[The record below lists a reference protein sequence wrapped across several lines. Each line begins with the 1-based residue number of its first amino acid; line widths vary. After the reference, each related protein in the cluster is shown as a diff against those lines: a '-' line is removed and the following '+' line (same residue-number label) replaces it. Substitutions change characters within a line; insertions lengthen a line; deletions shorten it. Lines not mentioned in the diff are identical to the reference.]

1 MIAKLLPRTTL
12 KEELITLMKDV
23 LCLKGSVAFW
33 TWDLKHIRHNYG
45 DFFVNAFVN
54 ALKHTGSYYCVDI
67 STPSTNIEYLSR
79 FAEKHN
85 KFYVYNYI
93 DSTDKRQHLLHSKI
107 LYLLTETNQY
117 IIIGSHNNTNRAFEG
132 PNHEHSLLLTFDNT
146 PNEVDQ
152 KLLDSFVEELDKIKT
167 DCHPFDF
174 SKIEDYKL
182 IQKRQWYADE
192 NQTYK
197 FILIEME
204 REEDINLQRDQLISV
219 ISFNKLWDKKG
230 IKKDIYSNKNLII
243 VASYKDKYRIFKC
256 YGEADD
262 AVGKNAMD
270 NKVTESDFIAFRIPA
285 ITDLFELPLSAFKF
299 KTTEQKTVRG
309 ETINEH
315 EHMIHRFRV
324 LDNIQEEQVYF
335 IQKSKQHYEK
345 NIVDLGP
352 DDIEK
357 LGIENNEEYIKII
370 KKINVDSNLKGKKTS
385 SSQSTNRIN
394 VNQLF
399 DPIVEDEIKNK
410 INSVLS
416 SFFKSICSGKRSV
429 DSFNE
434 LTEGMILA
442 LKTEPT
448 LEYAN
453 LTNTDLDRI
462 GKIKELT
469 KNILANI
476 KNKKL
481 FNVRELTC
489 VIE

>member
-1 MIAKLLPRTTL
+1 MRAKLLSRVSL
-12 KEELITLMKDV
+12 KEELTILMKDII
-23 LCLKGSVAFW
+23 LLKGSVAFW
-33 TWDLKHIRHNYG
+33 TWDLDYVQSHFG
-45 DFFVNAFVN
+45 DTLFN
-54 ALKHTGSYYCVDI
+54 ALEHTDSFYCVDI
-67 STPSTNIEYLSR
+67 STPSTKIDNLSR

-93 DSTDKRQHLLHSKI
+93 NTLNMNRHLLHSKI
-107 LYLLTETNQY
+107 LYLLTETKQY
-117 IIIGSHNNTNRAFEG
+117 LIIGSHNNTRSAFEG
-132 PNHEHSLLLTFDNT
+132 MNIEHSLLLTFDKN

-152 KLLDSFVEELDKIKT
+152 QLLDSFVEELNKIKT

-174 SKIEDYKL
+174 NKIDDYKL
-182 IQKRQWYADE
+182 IQKRKWYAEEDKSL
-192 NQTYK
+192 K

-204 REEDINLQRDQLISV
+204 REEDLDLQNNQLISV

-230 IKKDIYSNKNLII
+230 IKKDIYSNKELII

-285 ITDLFELPLSAFKF
+285 ITDLFELPLFAFKF
-299 KTTEQKTVRG
+299 KTSGQKTVKG
-309 ETINEH
+309 ETINEQ
-315 EHMIHRFRV
+315 EHVIHRFRV
-324 LDNIQEEQVYF
+324 LDNIQEDQVYF
-335 IQKSKQHYEK
+335 IQKSKQNYEK

-352 DDIEK
+352 DDREK
-357 LGIENNEEYIKII
+357 LGIENNEYYIKII
-370 KKINVDSNLKGKKTS
+370 KKINVGSNLKGRNIS

-399 DPIVEDEIKNK
+399 VPIVEDEIKNK

-434 LTEGMILA
+434 LTEDMILA
-442 LKTEPT
+442 LKTDQT
-448 LEYAN
+448 LEYADV
-453 LTNTDLDRI
+453 TNADLDRI

-469 KNILANI
+469 KKILADT
-476 KNKKL
+476 KNKKS
-481 FNVRELTC
+481 FNVRDLTC
-489 VIE
+489 VVEY